1 MAEQPDPKPTPAPV
15 VAVQASK
22 QTDVLVEVVLLRQHS
37 HDGQP
42 AKAGDTIKV
51 SAAQASW
58 LHKHGAIAPPTQ
70 TGDK

>member
-15 VAVQASK
+15 VAVH
-22 QTDVLVEVVLLRQHS
+22 DVLVEVVLLRQHS